1 VTLRVVPVARTDHP
15 IVRLPIVMGG
25 MRFLRVKAHEKSA
38 TEDVGSLGT
47 PRGLLTLGRAFF
59 LINVFR
65 KELFSDHAA
74 CSRQNCARRVTHT
87 FI

>member
-47 PRGLLTLGRAFF
+47 PRGLLT
-59 LINVFR
+59 
-65 KELFSDHAA
+65 
-74 CSRQNCARRVTHT
+74 
-87 FI
+87 